1 MTQDTPRRAGQVVA
15 FDAHAGLGE
24 IRDQQGTVWPFHCVA
39 LSDGSRVVDVGAD
52 VTFTVRFHVLR
63 DEAFEIDVVAAS

>member
-1 MTQDTPRRAGQVVA
+1 M
-15 FDAHAGLGE
+15 
-24 IRDQQGTVWPFHCVA
+24 VWPFHCVA

-63 DEAFEIDVVAAS
+63 DEAFEIAVVAAS